1 MPEVAVFGGGCFWCI
16 EAAFKQLKGVMGVI
30 SGYAGGT
37 TVNPTYERIS
47 VGDTGH
53 AEVVKVI
60 YDSAHIS
67 YEDLL
72 TVFFA
77 MHDAT
82 SLNKQGSDIGTQYRS
97 IILYTNDAQKAA
109 AEAFIAK
116 LDADLPRVAGKA
128 GAASGKIVT
137 EVKPLGDFYDAED
150 YHQDYYASNKDMPY
164 CQIVINP
171 KLELLKK
178 KFDSLLAG

>member
-1 MPEVAVFGGGCFWCI
+1 
-16 EAAFKQLKGVMGVI
+16 MGVI
-30 SGYAGGT
+30 SGYAGGA

-67 YEDLL
+67 YSDLL

-82 SLNKQGSDIGTQYRS
+82 SLNKQGSDVGTQYRS
-97 IILYTNDAQKAA
+97 IILYTDDAQKAA

-116 LDADLPRVAGKA
+116 LNADS
-128 GAASGKIVT
+128 ASGKIVT
-137 EVKPLGDFYDAED
+137 ELKPLTDFYDAED
-150 YHQDYYASNKDMPY
+150 YHQDYYENNKTAPY
-164 CQIVINP
+164 CEIVINP
-171 KLELLKK
+171 KLALLKE
-178 KFDSLLAG
+178 KFKSLLAAI